1 MSPVGSWFVDLG
13 PVSDGV
19 AVLNEIATAFG
30 ATIRGDDE
38 TLSGVA
44 ALSPTGLL
52 ILDTCEHVVDSAA
65 EAVAGLLH
73 QCPDLRVLA
82 TSRRPL
88 EVVGE
93 LVWSV
98 PPLPL
103 PDASIDDR
111 TEIGASPAVQLFLE
125 RANAA
130 RPGFE
135 LTDENA
141 GVVAAICTTLDGL
154 PLGIELA
161 AARLDVLSPAEVHRR
176 LDDRFTLLNSGSR
189 GATARQRNLRAALD
203 WSYELLAGE
212 ERLMFQ
218 RLAVLP
224 GAFSIDLACAM
235 VDGAVVSD
243 AVDLL
248 RSLVR
253 QSMLTRHGAEQFA
266 ILDTLQAYARERA
279 DTMETAEAMQ
289 ALTIWA
295 ADVAEE
301 RDRAV
306 RSSTQLEALAAFR
319 RDLPNLRAALQ
330 WSLAEDRDPATG
342 AALAGRLGWFWHLT
356 GMYEEGH
363 RWTVLATGVPG
374 LNPGVRVLASI
385 GAGLHATA
393 LGQLEEARA
402 FLDDAVLAA
411 SELSLP
417 GFEQRAR
424 AHRGDMEWWFDDVDA
439 AESDL
444 SAAASIDHD
453 PDGTEPWVR
462 AFAQLH
468 LGRLRLRQLRY
479 HDANALF
486 DEAHT
491 LLDHLGDAYLLELEL
506 RFRARGASLEGNA
519 AGAVELASRALEY
532 AETLGHT
539 EGIAISLLALGEAKR
554 ELGALEEA
562 TAVLRR
568 AVEFSVASDHIGS
581 VCQALALLTAID
593 ADSGNRD
600 RARKLLRQLL
610 SAQATAG
617 LPILTPGGVVQRLVA
632 DLLEGRYPKA
642 EDRPDVS
649 PGQGRADLRTLALT
663 YLG

>member
-1 MSPVGSWFVDLG
+1 M
-13 PVSDGV
+13 
-19 AVLNEIATAFG
+19 
-30 ATIRGDDE
+30 
-38 TLSGVA
+38 
-44 ALSPTGLL
+44 
-52 ILDTCEHVVDSAA
+52 
-65 EAVAGLLH
+65 
-73 QCPDLRVLA
+73 
-82 TSRRPL
+82 
-88 EVVGE
+88 
-93 LVWSV
+93 
-98 PPLPL
+98 
-103 PDASIDDR
+103 
-111 TEIGASPAVQLFLE
+111 QLFLE

-141 GVVAAICTTLDGL
+141 AVVAAICRALDGL

-161 AARLDVLSPAEVHRR
+161 AARLDVLSPAEVLHR

-189 GATARQRNLRAALD
+189 GATARQRTLRAALD

-224 GAFSIDLACAM
+224 GPFSIDLACAM
-235 VDGAVVSD
+235 VDGAVVTD

-279 DTMETAEAMQ
+279 DSTENAEAMQ
-289 ALTIWA
+289 ALTVWA

-330 WSLAEDRDPATG
+330 WSLAEDGDPAAG

-363 RWTVLATGVPG
+363 RWSVLATTVPG
-374 LNPGVRVLASI
+374 LRPERPRAWPPSGPDCTPLPSVTWTRPARSSTTQSWPLQSCLRQASSRGLEFI
-385 GAGLHATA
+385 GETWSGGLMT
-393 LGQLEEARA
+393 LTPPSPTSQ
-402 FLDDAVLAA
+402 LAA
-411 SELSLP
+411 SS
-417 GFEQRAR
+417 
-424 AHRGDMEWWFDDVDA
+424 
-439 AESDL
+439 
-444 SAAASIDHD
+444 DHD
-453 PDGTEPWVR
+453 PDGTELWVQ

-468 LGRLRLRQLRY
+468 LGRLRLRQVRY
-479 HDANALF
+479 DDANALF

-491 LLDHLGDAYLLELEL
+491 LLDRLGDAYLLELEL
-506 RFRARGASLEGNA
+506 RFRARGASLEGNP
-519 AGAVELASRALEY
+519 AGAVVLASRALEY

-562 TAVLRR
+562 AAVLRR
-568 AVEFSVASDHIGS
+568 AVEFSVAADHIGS
-581 VCQALALLTAID
+581 VCQALALLAAID
-593 ADSGNRD
+593 ADSGKQD
-600 RARKLLRQLL
+600 PARKLLQQLL

-642 EDRPDVS
+642 TDRPDVS
-649 PGQGRADLRTLALT
+649 PAQGRADLRTLALV